1 MALMIEKFG
10 GSSVADTERINA
22 VAKRIAQ
29 AVRQGNR
36 VVAVVSA
43 QGKTTDELLQ
53 KAESITQKAS
63 PRELDQLLACGEQIS
78 AALCAMAL
86 TEAGI
91 DAVSISA
98 WQAGL
103 FTDGVH
109 LNAMPL
115 ELISS
120 RLRQELDRGRVPVV
134 TGFQGIDAN
143 GDLTTLGRGGSDTT
157 AVALAHALKADRCL
171 IFTDVDGVYTADPR
185 TDKTARKLARVD
197 YEKMLYMAE
206 HGAKVLHSRS
216 VELAKRYGIK
226 LEVLSSFT
234 QEEGTVVG

>member
-1 MALMIEKFG
+1 MALIIEKFG
-10 GSSVADTERINA
+10 GSSVADTERIKAAAN
-22 VAKRIAQ
+22 RIAK
-29 AVRQGNR
+29 AVRQGHQ

-43 QGKTTDELLQ
+43 QGKTTDDLLR
-53 KAESITQKAS
+53 KAESITQNAS

-86 TEAGI
+86 KDAGI
-91 DAVSISA
+91 DAVSLSA

-103 FTDGVH
+103 LTDGVH

-134 TGFQGIDAN
+134 TGFQGVDKS
-143 GDLTTLGRGGSDTT
+143 GDLTTLGRGGSDTS
-157 AVALAHALKADRCL
+157 AVALAHALKAARCL

-185 TDKTARKLARVD
+185 TDQTARKLARVD
-197 YEKMLYMAE
+197 YDTMLYMAE

-226 LEVLSSFT
+226 IEVLSSFT
-234 QEEGTVVG
+234 ESDGTLVG

>member
-185 TDKTARKLARVD
+185 TDPSARKLARVD
-197 YEKMLYMAE
+197 YDTMLYMAE

-226 LEVLSSFT
+226 IEVLSSFT
-234 QEEGTVVG
+234 ESDGTLVG

>member
-43 QGKTTDELLQ
+43 QGKMTDSLLQ
-53 KAESITQKAS
+53 KAGEITANAA

-86 TEAGI
+86 KAQGIEAI
-91 DAVSISA
+91 SLSA

-134 TGFQGIDAN
+134 TGFQGIDAT

-185 TDKTARKLARVD
+185 TDPAARKLARVD
-197 YEKMLYMAE
+197 YDTMLYMAE

-226 LEVLSSFT
+226 IEVLSSFT
-234 QEEGTVVG
+234 ESDGTLVG

>member
-134 TGFQGIDAN
+134 TGFQGIDAT

-185 TDKTARKLARVD
+185 TDPSARKLARVD
-197 YEKMLYMAE
+197 YDTMLYMAE

-226 LEVLSSFT
+226 IEVLSSFT
-234 QEEGTVVG
+234 ESDGTLVG

>member
-120 RLRQELDRGRVPVV
+120 RLRQELDHGRVPVV

-185 TDKTARKLARVD
+185 TDPSARKLARVD
-197 YEKMLYMAE
+197 YDTMLYMAE

-226 LEVLSSFT
+226 IEVLSSFT
-234 QEEGTVVG
+234 ESDGTVVE